1 MTERKRGVCVG
12 GPLDGK
18 FVSYDGTVF
27 YASEDAKPLSKI
39 CGECGG
45 SRKLKPYEL
54 ERKYRFIQIGD
65 PGGFWLHQTLNV
77 TDAILEMAGA
87 YEREHIAKRERAS

>member
-1 MTERKRGVCVG
+1 MTERKIGVCVG

-18 FVSYDGTVF
+18 FVSNDGTVF
-27 YASEDAKPLSKI
+27 YVSEDAKPLSKI

-65 PGGFWLHQTLNV
+65 PGGFWLWHDFLITQGVNAL
-77 TDAILEMAGA
+77 AEAYAGMKG
-87 YEREHIAKRERAS
+87 AKQ